1 MIADAP
7 FSSFDILTFQS
18 VPDLESF
25 QAHHGPVDICLMD
38 VRMDDAGRFSDGI
51 EAVSRLFPEG
61 CGTQVIYVTGYVEY
75 ATPVYET
82 PHVYFLLKP
91 VQAEQLYAALGKAL
105 ERLASQTGAYLP
117 VTCGGAVRRLPVGKI
132 IYLESNRRKVIV
144 HMVDDTVETYA
155 KLSDFE
161 DQLPP
166 NFVRSHMSFLVNMNY
181 LEWVDGKT
189 ATLSTGIQL
198 PVSRQRSVAT
208 REAFHRHLRG
218 FL

>member
-1 MIADAP
+1 M
-7 FSSFDILTFQS
+7 
-18 VPDLESF
+18 
-25 QAHHGPVDICLMD
+25 
-38 VRMDDAGRFSDGI
+38 
-51 EAVSRLFPEG
+51 
-61 CGTQVIYVTGYVEY
+61 TGYVEY

-208 REAFHRHLRG
+208 REAFHRHLQRVFVG
-218 FL
+218 PSTSSPGDGRAATGVEDHPRTGVRMMAPSGSRWAGA

>member
-1 MIADAP
+1 M
-7 FSSFDILTFQS
+7 
-18 VPDLESF
+18 
-25 QAHHGPVDICLMD
+25 
-38 VRMDDAGRFSDGI
+38 
-51 EAVSRLFPEG
+51 
-61 CGTQVIYVTGYVEY
+61 
-75 ATPVYET
+75 
-82 PHVYFLLKP
+82 
-91 VQAEQLYAALGKAL
+91 
-105 ERLASQTGAYLP
+105 
-117 VTCGGAVRRLPVGKI
+117 GKI

-208 REAFHRHLRG
+208 REAFHRHLRWVFVG
-218 FL
+218 PSTSSAGGGWRLRGDGGSSADRRNA

>member
-1 MIADAP
+1 MAVVDDDLRQCRILADMIADAP

-38 VRMDDAGRFSDGI
+38 VRMDDDAGRFSDGI

-132 IYLESNRRKVIV
+132 IY
-144 HMVDDTVETYA
+144 
-155 KLSDFE
+155 
-161 DQLPP
+161 
-166 NFVRSHMSFLVNMNY
+166 
-181 LEWVDGKT
+181 
-189 ATLSTGIQL
+189 
-198 PVSRQRSVAT
+198 
-208 REAFHRHLRG
+208 
-218 FL
+218 